1 MEGLVEAG
9 MPWSGGGAHGYSAT
23 RSVSVEQRP
32 SDPTPVALKLKFDS
46 NVRPAPSVTKPPRS
60 NGKARGGSLV
70 DSARNGAATEQEIAI
85 SCSTSATESR
95 SPEWR
100 PKELASVAQR
110 NGGWGSGKRG
120 VGGSGRETPQANGV
134 EREPVTQLSRRSGA
148 AGDGRGSAPGAG
160 RRSSSA
166 SVQWY
171 PKTALSDSDSDES
184 LATPRVLAGAEEVVG
199 GIQAY
204 FRAKQESPAP
214 GPAENR
220 GRPCAAAQP
229 SSVSAASRRR
239 VRPHLDSSSSDEES
253 FPARHHQDKAPGSQ
267 V

>member
-1 MEGLVEAG
+1 MEAG

-23 RSVSVEQRP
+23 RSVMGEQRP
-32 SDPTPVALKLKFDS
+32 SDPTPVALKIKFES
-46 NVRPAPSVTKPPRS
+46 NVRPAPSASKPPRS
-60 NGKARGGSLV
+60 NGKAWGRSLV
-70 DSARNGAATEQEIAI
+70 DSARDSAAIEQEIAG
-85 SCSTSATESR
+85 AMQSR

-110 NGGWGSGKRG
+110 DGGWGSGKRG
-120 VGGSGRETPQANGV
+120 VGGSGREKPQADRV

-148 AGDGRGSAPGAG
+148 AGDGRGLGSAPGAG
-160 RRSSSA
+160 RRSLSA

-184 LATPRVLAGAEEVVG
+184 LATPRLLAGADDVVG

-204 FRAKQESPAP
+204 FRAKQDSPAP
-214 GPAENR
+214 APAENR
-220 GRPCAAAQP
+220 GGPCASARP

-239 VRPHLDSSSSDEES
+239 ARPRLDSSSSDEER
-253 FPARHHQDKAPGSQ
+253 FPARHRMGKVPGSQ

>member
-1 MEGLVEAG
+1 
-9 MPWSGGGAHGYSAT
+9 
-23 RSVSVEQRP
+23 
-32 SDPTPVALKLKFDS
+32 
-46 NVRPAPSVTKPPRS
+46 
-60 NGKARGGSLV
+60 
-70 DSARNGAATEQEIAI
+70 
-85 SCSTSATESR
+85 
-95 SPEWR
+95 
-100 PKELASVAQR
+100 
-110 NGGWGSGKRG
+110 G

-171 PKTALSDSDSDES
+171 PKTAPSDSDSDES
-184 LATPRVLAGAEEVVG
+184 LATPRVLAGADEVVG

-239 VRPHLDSSSSDEES
+239 ARPHLDSSSSDEES
-253 FPARHHQDKAPGSQ
+253 FPARHHRGKAPGSQ

>member
-1 MEGLVEAG
+1 M
-9 MPWSGGGAHGYSAT
+9 
-23 RSVSVEQRP
+23 
-32 SDPTPVALKLKFDS
+32 
-46 NVRPAPSVTKPPRS
+46 
-60 NGKARGGSLV
+60 
-70 DSARNGAATEQEIAI
+70 
-85 SCSTSATESR
+85 
-95 SPEWR
+95 
-100 PKELASVAQR
+100 AQR

-171 PKTALSDSDSDES
+171 PKTAPSDSDSDES
-184 LATPRVLAGAEEVVG
+184 LATPRVLAGADEVVG